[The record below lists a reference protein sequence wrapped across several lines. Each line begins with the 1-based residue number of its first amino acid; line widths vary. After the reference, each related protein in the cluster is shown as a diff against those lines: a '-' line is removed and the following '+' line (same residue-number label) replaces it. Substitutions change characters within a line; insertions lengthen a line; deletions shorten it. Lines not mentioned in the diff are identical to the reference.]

1 MKKTTAKIVSLL
13 LLLLT
18 VFSVSA
24 CARRNADYSGTYTGQ
39 IDYTSEIGYV
49 FAEKLQIEVSD
60 PLYMDMT
67 LVLGTDNT
75 FRISADG
82 EKFKADVITIMKN
95 HIDDILLVMLKKY
108 GAEPDQLQDLAAENG
123 YDDVDAFKQAM
134 MNKMEAEM
142 NKSMDLDAY
151 AGQMTADGTY
161 KAEKGKI
168 TLTSGDRS
176 DALTIREDGSL
187 SFIISEMDDF
197 ELILTKQDEN

>member
-1 MKKTTAKIVSLL
+1 MKKSAAKIISLL

-18 VFSVSA
+18 VFSVST

-49 FAEKLQIEVSD
+49 FAEKLQIAVSD

-67 LVLGTDNT
+67 LILGSDNT

-95 HIDDILLVMLKKY
+95 HIDDILLVMLENY

-134 MNKMEAEM
+134 MDEMEAEM

-151 AGQMTADGTY
+151 ADQMTADGTY

-197 ELILTKQDEN
+197 ELVLTKQEED